1 MTTQRFE
8 QSGWK
13 VLQHPPHSPDPAPS
27 DFHISGHPKWSSSE
41 QQFQTDKNV
50 DAS

>member
-1 MTTQRFE
+1 MTAQWFE
-8 QSGWK
+8 QYEWK
-13 VLQHPPHSPDPAPS
+13 MLLHPIRSPDPAPS
-27 DFHISGHPKWSSSE
+27 DFHLFCHPKWSSSE